1 MKNIKI
7 LLAEQNSFDE
17 VKKITQH
24 TIREIYPKY
33 YPSGAVQFF
42 CEHHCDENIL
52 KDILDGKVYLLQSG
66 SQVFATVTVNNN
78 NINRLFVLPEH
89 QHKGY
94 GKLLLDFAENMVA
107 EKYDSVVIDASFSAK
122 KIYKNRGYDE
132 IEYNV
137 IETDNGDYLCYDVM
151 KKDLKRV

>member
-42 CEHHCDENIL
+42 CEHHCDENIM

-66 SQVFATVTVNNN
+66 SQFFATVTVNNN
-78 NINRLFVLPEH
+78 NINSTKNFLIIILPNI
-89 QHKGY
+89 
-94 GKLLLDFAENMVA
+94 ENN
-107 EKYDSVVIDASFSAK
+107 
-122 KIYKNRGYDE
+122 IYKE
-132 IEYNV
+132 FCTI
-137 IETDNGDYLCYDVM
+137 I
-151 KKDLKRV
+151 